1 MSSALYRMFGEAAQA
16 LGRANEA
23 RLLEAVEYLRERHAW
38 ILGVRQATREE
49 DSKGIDLVVTT
60 DVGELYLQS
69 KSSKTAAVDFMQKR
83 RKLLIATVVVR
94 GDKER
99 VAGRALTALTDLRLV
114 VLEKRK
120 KAR

>member
-49 DSKGIDLVVTT
+49 DSKGIDLVVMT
-60 DVGELYLQS
+60 DVGEIYLQS

-83 RKLLIATVVVR
+83 RKLLIATVVIR

>member
-99 VAGRALTALTDLRLV
+99 VAGRALTAITDLRLV

>member
-69 KSSKTAAVDFMQKR
+69 KSSKTAAVDFMTKR
-83 RKLLIATVVVR
+83 RKATVTAVVVR
-94 GDKER
+94 GDVER
-99 VAGRALTALTDLRLV
+99 VAGRALIALTDMRLEI
-114 VLEKRK
+114 LAKRK
-120 KAR
+120 SK

>member
-99 VAGRALTALTDLRLV
+99 VAGRALTALTDLRLI

>member
-38 ILGVRQATREE
+38 ILGVRQAAQEE
-49 DSKGIDLVVTT
+49 DAKGIDLVVTT

-69 KSSKTAAVDFMQKR
+69 KSSKTAAVDFMQRR
-83 RKLLIATVVVR
+83 RKLLIAAVVVR
-94 GDKER
+94 GNKER
-99 VAGRALTALTDLRLV
+99 VAGRALTALTDLRLA